1 MTSILFLGFLI
12 GLRHALEADHVAAVA
27 SLVTKTNSVNQAIKQ
42 GAVWGLGHT
51 ITLFLFGSAVILMD
65 SVMPETMARTLEF
78 CVGIMLVVLGIDVLR
93 RIMRDKIHF
102 HHHKHQDGKEH
113 VHAHSHRG
121 ETTHSEASHDHEH
134 TKGFPMR
141 ALLVGLMHGMAGS
154 AALILLT
161 LQTVTSPLTGMIY
174 MALFGLGSII
184 GMAMLSVVISIPLR
198 YSENGLTWL
207 YNGLHVTIGIMTV
220 LIGAALSYE
229 SGISF
234 IDGGLI

>member
-113 VHAHSHRG
+113 VNAHSHRG